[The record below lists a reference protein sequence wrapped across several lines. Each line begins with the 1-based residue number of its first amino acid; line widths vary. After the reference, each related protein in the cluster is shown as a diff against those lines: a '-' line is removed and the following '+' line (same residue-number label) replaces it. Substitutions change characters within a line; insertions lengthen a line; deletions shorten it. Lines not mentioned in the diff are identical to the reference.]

1 MLYKILTTNV
11 RTLSLKPTGKI
22 SRAIV
27 NRIFLFL
34 YDIKLKENLPS
45 IKLLFEN
52 GISNSTSCTPSD
64 DHGSLSRT

>member
-1 MLYKILTTNV
+1 MLYKILTINV
-11 RTLSLKPTGKI
+11 RTWSLKPTGKI

-27 NRIFLFL
+27 NRIFL

>member
-1 MLYKILTTNV
+1 MLEHEVLNH
-11 RTLSLKPTGKI
+11 GKI
-22 SRAIV
+22 TRAV
-27 NRIFLFL
+27 NRIFL

-64 DHGSLSRT
+64 EHGSLSRT